1 MSELL
6 DLSAH
11 ELLTTT
17 RAVRKRLDLHRPVP
31 DDVIMECIATAQQ
44 SPSGSNNPTVQFV
57 IVRDADKRRAIGEI
71 YGQVYAMYKT
81 WDGIYIGSI
90 AKGDD
95 TADAVQQQ
103 SAGSADW
110 LGEHMGDAPVL
121 VIPCNVGMR
130 TDAAPS
136 SVGGAS
142 AYGNVLPAMWSF
154 MLAARLRGLGTA
166 WTTLHLVR
174 EKEVADILGI
184 PFDTVQQMCLSPLA
198 YTLGTDFKVAHRPD
212 PSTLVR
218 WDGW

>member
-6 DLSAH
+6 DLTAH
-11 ELLTTT
+11 DLLTTT
-17 RAVRKRLDLHRPVP
+17 RAVRKRLDCAREVP

-57 IVRDADKRRAIGEI
+57 VVKDPAKRRAIGDI
-71 YGQVYAMYKT
+71 YRDCYSQYRT

-90 AKGDD
+90 KKGDEV
-95 TADAVQQQ
+95 ADAVQAK

-110 LGEHMGDAPVL
+110 LGEHMGEAPVL
-121 VIPCNVGMR
+121 VIPCNVGIR

-136 SVGGAS
+136 AVLGAA

-166 WTTLHLVR
+166 WTTLHLMR
-174 EKEVADILGI
+174 EKDVAEVLGI
-184 PFDTVQQMCLSPLA
+184 PYDSVQQMCLSPLA
-198 YTLGTDFKVAHRPD
+198 YTQGTDFKPAHRPD